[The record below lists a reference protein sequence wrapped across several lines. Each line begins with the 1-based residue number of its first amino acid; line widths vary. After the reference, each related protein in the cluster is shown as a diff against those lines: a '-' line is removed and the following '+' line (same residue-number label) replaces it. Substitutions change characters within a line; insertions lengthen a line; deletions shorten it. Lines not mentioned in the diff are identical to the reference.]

1 MKTGGEAGTVK
12 GVTDDKYLK
21 IKYDKCSNGCLPSFV
36 QVHSIYPV
44 QTMIRNT
51 HGSYL
56 PYLNDERLTK
66 STLPVDRII
75 ALREKNE

>member
-1 MKTGGEAGTVK
+1 MKTGGQAGTVK

-21 IKYDKCSNGCLPSFV
+21 YDKCANGCLPSFV
-36 QVHSIYPV
+36 QVHSIYLSCTNHDT
-44 QTMIRNT
+44 QHT

-66 STLPVDRII
+66 STLPLDRII